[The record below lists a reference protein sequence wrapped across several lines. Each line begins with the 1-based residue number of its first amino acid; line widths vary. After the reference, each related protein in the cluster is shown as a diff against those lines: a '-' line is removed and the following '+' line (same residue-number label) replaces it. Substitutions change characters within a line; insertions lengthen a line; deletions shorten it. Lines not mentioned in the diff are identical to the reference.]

1 MSIEIRLIN
10 GVKTYG
16 VRAKVKLVVGRLLFE
31 RRNRKLVVVGQ
42 QKLKICIQRQTT
54 RLDWKQQIEWVE
66 FDCKEKKSFQAEQV
80 LVAFNWK
87 ATGVWSKNYVISSKN
102 QFQLKLYV
110 QNQFERQTSLRKFE
124 EIEIECKPHTHLFER
139 KSVKGRSM
147 RSLNHKH
154 K

>member
-54 RLDWKQQIEWVE
+54 RLD
-66 FDCKEKKSFQAEQV
+66 
-80 LVAFNWK
+80 
-87 ATGVWSKNYVISSKN
+87 
-102 QFQLKLYV
+102 
-110 QNQFERQTSLRKFE
+110 
-124 EIEIECKPHTHLFER
+124 
-139 KSVKGRSM
+139 
-147 RSLNHKH
+147 
-154 K
+154 